1 MLDKTKISD
10 TLNIVRELS
19 KKRKFDQSVDLVLN
33 LIDINPKKQEDAV
46 DIFVI
51 LPIHRKKTVRICA
64 LIDKNLIEKAK
75 IFDRVIIKE
84 DLQKLAKK
92 EIKEIS
98 KLYNFFVAQ
107 ITMMPAVASAFG
119 KILGPLG
126 KMPSPKIG
134 CVITPES
141 DLEDLKRRLQKI
153 IRIRTRNEPIIKAS
167 VGVESM
173 KDEELIE
180 NISAIY
186 SGLIGALPQEERN
199 IKNIGLKLT
208 MGPLVKIGSKKE
220 DVIKELDQKNLKKKK
235 MKDTGLEKKKSE
247 KETKKPKKDKTSGK
261 KEETKK

>member
-1 MLDKTKISD
+1 M
-10 TLNIVRELS
+10 
-19 KKRKFDQSVDLVLN
+19 
-33 LIDINPKKQEDAV
+33 
-46 DIFVI
+46 
-51 LPIHRKKTVRICA
+51 
-64 LIDKNLIEKAK
+64 
-75 IFDRVIIKE
+75 
-84 DLQKLAKK
+84 
-92 EIKEIS
+92 
-98 KLYNFFVAQ
+98 
-107 ITMMPAVASAFG
+107 
-119 KILGPLG
+119 
-126 KMPSPKIG
+126 
-134 CVITPES
+134 
-141 DLEDLKRRLQKI
+141 KRRLQKI